1 MPLSKCFPCLQF
13 KNEEVVSKLDY
24 SNTVLTDVFPL
35 VWQHE
40 RTLEELYLTSTR
52 INNLPPQLFY
62 CQGLK
67 ILHANNNNLET
78 IPEAVGTLRQLQQ
91 LNLNRNYISNVPDSI
106 KSCKNLTHLDLS
118 CNTLQRLPDAITS
131 LISLQELLLN
141 ETYMEFLPA
150 NFGRLVNLRI
160 VELRLNNLVSLPKSM
175 QRLTNLQR
183 LDIGGNE
190 FTKMPDVVFELKQL
204 REFWFDFNQI
214 REIPPMAGKL
224 RELQHFEAN
233 GNFISSLPN
242 EISNWH
248 NLEVIS
254 ISTNDLTTFPFSIGM
269 LKSLVTF
276 KCESNELTELP
287 DSISNLENLEELVIS
302 HNKVKRLPNTIGL
315 LRKLRYLFAD
325 DNDLRQL
332 PDEICSCSNLSVL
345 SVSRNKIAELPSNIG
360 HLRQLKVLNIV
371 QNHIATLPVSVFSLV
386 NLTSLW
392 ISNNQAQ
399 PLVPLQYVDATKK
412 THLTCFMLP
421 QLGSKQNTRGKENES
436 EDQLH
441 NSIRRQ
447 PHSAA
452 AVRNN
457 CVSPTRRICFA
468 EETTILNTNQNS
480 PTTGTTTGKTSEPD
494 DLLPVPLPQQQPP
507 QPSTSAAA
515 PTSFVMPSN
524 AYGGTSQIRDNVHFV
539 PAAQAKDFLMRS
551 PTPYPKELRLMA
563 KYLRR
568 NQHKPYEEQ
577 YNQQVGNIS
586 ETANG
591 VPSGQQE
598 FVQFIPSNQSGAT
611 YVTNYALHHS
621 PREGGDQIILQT
633 HPSSVQWQQQ
643 QPYQQI
649 NETAHL
655 PAHGMGV
662 VPNGNIY
669 YEQNSPTA
677 VYQQYHQQQ
686 QQLPINQQPIQEYY
700 YQQQEQPNTLSP
712 SQPQEPIYFHSNM
725 MTHQMSQMTL
735 GTANGNLP
743 DPPPYHIARSF
754 TKKTPEDLTNYE
766 VIRQK
771 QQQQQQQ
778 QNHTMENIDG
788 HSHEIYQMIQ
798 PLTTNETDYQNNF
811 KTSHITQ
818 QYDAPTSASRSQ
830 NHTMDNST
838 DTTDT
843 AILDTNATKEN
854 NNITADN
861 SRTASPHM
869 NAAPNASKPNNSK
882 SKTPW
887 LFGVHKNPTVK
898 QISLKWETERGF
910 QIDALP
916 NKEGIYVVATTP
928 DTDASRLLCLYDKL
942 LDVDGCDFT
951 NISVNEARQV
961 LDNTGNVVSIM
972 LSRR

>member
-13 KNEEVVSKLDY
+13 KNEEVITKLDY
-24 SNTVLTDVFPL
+24 SNTVLTDMFPL

-40 RTLEELYLTSTR
+40 RTLEELNLTSTR

-62 CQGLK
+62 CLGLK
-67 ILHANNNNLET
+67 ILNANNNNIEN

-91 LNLNRNYISNVPDSI
+91 LNLNRNYISSVPESI
-106 KSCKNLTHLDLS
+106 KSCKHLTHLDLS

-160 VELRLNNLVSLPKSM
+160 VELRLNSLVSLPKSM
-175 QRLTNLQR
+175 QRLVNLQR

-190 FTKMPDVVFELKQL
+190 FTKLPEVIFELKQL

-214 REIPPMAGKL
+214 RVIPPMVGKL

-242 EISNWH
+242 EISSWH

-254 ISTNDLTTFPFSIGM
+254 ISTNDLSTFPFSIGM

-287 DSISNLENLEELVIS
+287 DSISNLHNLEELVIS
-302 HNKVKRLPNTIGL
+302 HNKVKRLPSTIGM

-332 PDEICSCSNLSVL
+332 PEEICSCSNLSVL
-345 SVSRNKIAELPSNIG
+345 SVSRNKITELPSNIG

-421 QLGSKQNTRGKENES
+421 QLGSKQTPRNSDETEE
-436 EDQLH
+436 LY

-447 PHSAA
+447 APITPA
-452 AVRNN
+452 NN

-468 EETTILNTNQNS
+468 EETTILNTNQTS
-480 PTTGTTTGKTSEPD
+480 PTLGQTTGKTSDNNIQPTTSS
-494 DLLPVPLPQQQPP
+494 LPI
-507 QPSTSAAA
+507 PSN
-515 PTSFVMPSN
+515 N
-524 AYGGTSQIRDNVHFV
+524 AYGGSGTTQTRDNVNFV
-539 PAAQAKDFLMRS
+539 PAGPKDFLMRS

-568 NQHKPYEEQ
+568 NQHKPFEEQ
-577 YNQQVGNIS
+577 FQAEVGGEEAI
-586 ETANG
+586 AMADD
-591 VPSGQQE
+591 QQE
-598 FVQFIPSNQSGAT
+598 FVEFVPSSQSAT
-611 YVTNYALHHS
+611 YVTNYALHHAAADS
-621 PREGGDQIILQT
+621 AHHIFQA
-633 HPSSVQWQQQ
+633 HASNANWQQVPVAESEQ
-643 QPYQQI
+643 RNSLAI
-649 NETAHL
+649 
-655 PAHGMGV
+655 
-662 VPNGNIY
+662 PNGNIY
-669 YEQNSPTA
+669 YENGYNLPTYNGPI
-677 VYQQYHQQQ
+677 YQQVPQSTHSQ
-686 QQLPINQQPIQEYY
+686 QEYY
-700 YQQQEQPNTLSP
+700 YQHAEHNQLQSQTPEQ
-712 SQPQEPIYFHSNM
+712 IYYHSNITPM
-725 MTHQMSQMTL
+725 VEQMTL
-735 GTANGNLP
+735 EPTNGNGLL

-771 QQQQQQQ
+771 QQQ
-778 QNHTMENIDG
+778 HAYSKTDNINV
-788 HSHEIYQMIQ
+788 HSHAIYQMIQ
-798 PLTTNETDYQNNF
+798 PLAKETDYQNNL
-811 KTSHITQ
+811 KTAHIT
-818 QYDAPTSASRSQ
+818 YDDDNPVTVTQ
-830 NHTMDNST
+830 NSLKEQNNHQTDEEVHERDST
-838 DTTDT
+838 VQ
-843 AILDTNATKEN
+843 KEN
-854 NNITADN
+854 NNPMDN
-861 SRTASPHM
+861 AK
-869 NAAPNASKPNNSK
+869 AAPMTAKNNSNTLK
-882 SKTPW
+882 SKSPW
-887 LFGVHKNPTVK
+887 LFGAHKNPTVK
-898 QISLKWETERGF
+898 QISLKWENQRGF
-910 QIDALP
+910 DIDILP
-916 NKEGIYVVATTP
+916 NKEGIYVISTTP
-928 DTDASRLLCLYDKL
+928 DTEASRLLCLYDKL
-942 LDVDGCDFT
+942 LDVDGNDFT
-951 NISVNEARQV
+951 SITISEARR
-961 LDNTGNVVSIM
+961 LLNNTGNIISIM

>member
-13 KNEEVVSKLDY
+13 KNEEVVNKLDY
-24 SNTVLTDVFPL
+24 SNNVLTDVFPL

-67 ILHANNNNLET
+67 VLHANNNNLET

-190 FTKMPDVVFELKQL
+190 FTKIPDVVFELKQL

-233 GNFISSLPN
+233 GNFITSLPN

-276 KCESNELTELP
+276 KCESNDLTELP

-302 HNKVKRLPNTIGL
+302 HNKVKRLPSTIGL

-332 PDEICSCSNLSVL
+332 PDEICSCSSLSVL

-421 QLGSKQNTRGKENES
+421 QLGSKQNTRNKDNES
-436 EDQLH
+436 DDQLY

-447 PHSAA
+447 PNN
-452 AVRNN
+452 VVGEVPNN
-457 CVSPTRRICFA
+457 CVSPARRICFA

-480 PTTGTTTGKTSEPD
+480 PTTGTTTGKISEREEMVT
-494 DLLPVPLPQQQPP
+494 VPLPQQQPP
-507 QPSTSAAA
+507 PSTSSAS
-515 PTSFVMPSN
+515 TSFAMPSN
-524 AYGGTSQIRDNVHFV
+524 AYGGTSQLRDGVHFV
-539 PAAQAKDFLMRS
+539 PAAQTKDFLMRS

-568 NQHKPYEEQ
+568 NQHKPFEEQ
-577 YNQQVGNIS
+577 YSKEPGNV
-586 ETANG
+586 TDVANI
-591 VPSGQQE
+591 VASSSANQQE
-598 FVQFIPSNQSGAT
+598 FVQFIPSSQSTVTT

-621 PREGGDQIILQT
+621 PRDAGNQIILQT

-643 QPYQQI
+643 QQFQQI
-649 NETAHL
+649 NENSQMPPPL
-655 PAHGMGV
+655 GMGI
-662 VPNGNIY
+662 VPNGSIY
-669 YEQNSPTA
+669 YEHNSPNE
-677 VYQQYHQQQ
+677 VYQQYHQPIHHQQ
-686 QQLPINQQPIQEYY
+686 QPPLQEYQF
-700 YQQQEQPNTLSP
+700 YQQQEQQAPMPP

-725 MTHQMSQMTL
+725 LTHQMGQMTI

-766 VIRQK
+766 AIRQK
-771 QQQQQQQ
+771 QQQQQ
-778 QNHTMENIDG
+778 NHSVENVDE
-788 HSHEIYQMIQ
+788 HAHEIYQMVD
-798 PLTTNETDYQNNF
+798 LSHETDYQNNF
-811 KTSHITQ
+811 KTSHITKQ
-818 QYDAPTSASRSQ
+818 DDENVSTSFNQTQSI
-830 NHTMDNST
+830 MDNSKGAT
-838 DTTDT
+838 EIASNDSQT
-843 AILDTNATKEN
+843 AIKEN
-854 NNITADN
+854 NNITDN
-861 SRTASPHM
+861 SRTASPHL
-869 NAAPNASKPNNSK
+869 NSAAMLTKSNNK
-882 SKTPW
+882 GKTPW

-898 QISLKWETERGF
+898 QISLKWEGDRGF
-910 QIDALP
+910 QIDTLP
-916 NKEGIYVVATTP
+916 NKEGIFVVSTTP
-928 DTDASRLLCLYDKL
+928 DTDASRLLCLYDKI

>member
-1 MPLSKCFPCLQF
+1 MSLSVFSLCLPCDTICVLLNYYLLSLFPVSIRLIIKMPLSKCFPCLQF
-13 KNEEVVSKLDY
+13 KNEEVINKLDY
-24 SNTVLTDVFPL
+24 SNTVLTEVFPL

-67 ILHANNNNLET
+67 ILHANNNNIEN
-78 IPEAVGTLRQLQQ
+78 IPDAVGTLRQLQQ
-91 LNLNRNYISNVPDSI
+91 LNLNRNYISSVPESI

-118 CNTLQRLPDAITS
+118 CNVLQRLPDAITS

-190 FTKMPDVVFELKQL
+190 FTKMPDVIFELKQL

-214 REIPPMAGKL
+214 RLIPPMVGKL

-276 KCESNELTELP
+276 KCETNELTELP

-302 HNKVKRLPNTIGL
+302 HNKVKRLPNTIGM

-332 PDEICSCSNLSVL
+332 PEEICSCSNLSVL
-345 SVSRNKIAELPSNIG
+345 SISRNKISELPSNIG

-392 ISNNQAQ
+392 ISTNQSQ

-421 QLGSKQNTRGKENES
+421 QVGSKQANKNNE
-436 EDQLH
+436 ETDELY

-447 PHSAA
+447 PAHTAPP
-452 AVRNN
+452 NN

-468 EETTILNTNQNS
+468 EETTILNTNQTLPTASEATRKPNNYNGDEAAPQSMPRPVS
-480 PTTGTTTGKTSEPD
+480 PS
-494 DLLPVPLPQQQPP
+494 LLP
-507 QPSTSAAA
+507 
-515 PTSFVMPSN
+515 MPSN
-524 AYGGTSQIRDNVHFV
+524 AYSNSSGSGTSQTRDINLV
-539 PAAQAKDFLMRS
+539 PTGHKDLVRS

-568 NQHKPYEEQ
+568 NQQ
-577 YNQQVGNIS
+577 YQQVVNTGEPITMT
-586 ETANG
+586 EAQQEIEF
-591 VPSGQQE
+591 VPS
-598 FVQFIPSNQSGAT
+598 SQSAT
-611 YVTNYALHHS
+611 YVTNYALHHAAG
-621 PREGGDQIILQT
+621 EGTQHVFQPHTSNINWQQSLNENE
-633 HPSSVQWQQQ
+633 HRSSV
-643 QPYQQI
+643 
-649 NETAHL
+649 A
-655 PAHGMGV
+655 
-662 VPNGNIY
+662 VPNGNLY
-669 YEQNSPTA
+669 YENGYNMATFNGSI
-677 VYQQYHQQQ
+677 YQQVPPSIHSQNEYYYHQQQ
-686 QQLPINQQPIQEYY
+686 EPTQLQSQSPEQIYY
-700 YQQQEQPNTLSP
+700 
-712 SQPQEPIYFHSNM
+712 HSNIMPM
-725 MTHQMSQMTL
+725 MENLTL
-735 GTANGNLP
+735 RPSNGNGLV

-754 TKKTPEDLTNYE
+754 TKKTQEDLTNYE

-771 QQQQQQQ
+771 QHQQ
-778 QNHTMENIDG
+778 HTNMTTENIDV
-788 HSHEIYQMIQ
+788 HSQDIYQMIQ
-798 PLTTNETDYQNNF
+798 SVKKETDYQNNL
-811 KTSHITQ
+811 KTAHITNNDNQVISQTSTSQ
-818 QYDAPTSASRSQ
+818 QTN
-830 NHTMDNST
+830 NHSDETPDGVGP
-838 DTTDT
+838 
-843 AILDTNATKEN
+843 NAHSEN
-854 NNITADN
+854 NNASANTTHAPMEITN
-861 SRTASPHM
+861 TA
-869 NAAPNASKPNNSK
+869 K

-898 QISLKWETERGF
+898 QISLKWEIQRGF
-910 QIDALP
+910 DIDSMP
-916 NKEGIYVVATTP
+916 NKEGIYVTSITSGTEA
-928 DTDASRLLCLYDKL
+928 ARLLCLYDKL
-942 LDVDGCDFT
+942 LDVDGNDFT
-951 NISVNEARQV
+951 SISLSEAHQV
-961 LDNTGNVVSIM
+961 LNNTGNVISIM

>member
-13 KNEEVVSKLDY
+13 KNEEVITKLDY
-24 SNTVLTDVFPL
+24 SNTVLTEVFPL

-40 RTLEELYLTSTR
+40 RTLEELHLTSTR

-67 ILHANNNNLET
+67 ILHANNNNIEL

-91 LNLNRNYISNVPDSI
+91 LNLNRNYISSVPESI
-106 KSCKNLTHLDLS
+106 KSCKHLTHLDLS

-190 FTKMPDVVFELKQL
+190 FTKMPEVIFELKQL

-214 REIPPMAGKL
+214 RIIPPMIGKL

-302 HNKVKRLPNTIGL
+302 HNKVMRLPNTIGM

-325 DNDLRQL
+325 DNDLRAL
-332 PDEICSCSNLSVL
+332 PEEICSCSNLSVL

-421 QLGSKQNTRGKENES
+421 QLGSKQNKRNNEDGD
-436 EDQLH
+436 DQLY

-447 PHSAA
+447 PNTP
-452 AVRNN
+452 VNN

-480 PTTGTTTGKTSEPD
+480 PTTSQTTGKTTT
-494 DLLPVPLPQQQPP
+494 
-507 QPSTSAAA
+507 STAGEVAA
-515 PTSFVMPSN
+515 PSLTRPTPPSKSSIAVPTN
-524 AYGGTSQIRDNVHFV
+524 AYGGTTQTRDNMNFV
-539 PAAQAKDFLMRS
+539 PSSAKDFLMRS

-568 NQHKPYEEQ
+568 NQHKPFEEQ
-577 YNQQVGNIS
+577 QIVHQDGKIM
-586 ETANG
+586 TDD
-591 VPSGQQE
+591 QQE
-598 FVQFIPSNQSGAT
+598 FVEFVPSSQTAT
-611 YVTNYALHHS
+611 YVTNYAALHHG
-621 PREGGDQIILQT
+621 PGNTEQLIMQA
-633 HPSSVQWQQQ
+633 HPTTTVSWQQQ
-643 QPYQQI
+643 QQI
-649 NETAHL
+649 RLEDDQRHSVAI
-655 PAHGMGV
+655 
-662 VPNGNIY
+662 PNGNIY
-669 YEQNSPTA
+669 YENHHNFHNYNGPM
-677 VYQQYHQQQ
+677 YQQ
-686 QQLPINQQPIQEYY
+686 IQAIPSQDYY
-700 YQQQEQPNTLSP
+700 YQQEQIH
-712 SQPQEPIYFHSNM
+712 SQPQEQLYFHSNIAP
-725 MTHQMSQMTL
+725 QMEQMTIAP
-735 GTANGNLP
+735 TANGNV
-743 DPPPYHIARSF
+743 PPPYHIARSF

-771 QQQQQQQ
+771 QQQHL
-778 QNHTMENIDG
+778 QNHLIENVDIHNND
-788 HSHEIYQMIQ
+788 IYQLIQ
-798 PLTTNETDYQNNF
+798 PVTGIVETTDYQNNL
-811 KTSHITQ
+811 KATHITN
-818 QYDAPTSASRSQ
+818 DNVNVEPSNAESPTIIDKRHAVP
-830 NHTMDNST
+830 NAINDGEDHST
-838 DTTDT
+838 
-843 AILDTNATKEN
+843 LKEN
-854 NNITADN
+854 NNITENLKPPTQQN
-861 SRTASPHM
+861 SIAISSNKP
-869 NAAPNASKPNNSK
+869 SKN
-882 SKTPW
+882 KTPW

-898 QISLKWETERGF
+898 QISLKWENQRGF
-910 QIDALP
+910 EIDSLP
-916 NKEGIYVVATTP
+916 NKEGIYVTSTTP
-928 DTDASRLLCLYDKL
+928 EMEASRLLCLYDKL
-942 LDVDGCDFT
+942 LDVDGHDFT
-951 NISVNEARQV
+951 SIGVNEARQV
-961 LDNTGNVVSIM
+961 LNNTGNIINIM

>member
-302 HNKVKRLPNTIGL
+302 HNKVKRLPATIGL

-421 QLGSKQNTRGKENES
+421 QLGSKQNTGSKENES
-436 EDQLH
+436 DDQLY

-452 AVRNN
+452 AVPNN

-494 DLLPVPLPQQQPP
+494 DIVTMPLPQQPTPP
-507 QPSTSAAA
+507 TTTASSTSY
-515 PTSFVMPSN
+515 VMPSN

-577 YNQQVGNIS
+577 PGNNVNEAVNS
-586 ETANG
+586 AAGST
-591 VPSGQQE
+591 GQQE
-598 FVQFIPSNQSGAT
+598 FVQFIPSSQSTAT
-611 YVTNYALHHS
+611 YVTNYALHHT
-621 PREGGDQIILQT
+621 PREGGDHIILQT

-643 QPYQQI
+643 QQFQQI
-649 NETAHL
+649 NENA
-655 PAHGMGV
+655 PMPSPGMTIM
-662 VPNGNIY
+662 PNGSVY
-669 YEQNSPTA
+669 YEQNSPTT
-677 VYQQYHQQQ
+677 VYQQYHQPP
-686 QQLPINQQPIQEYY
+686 LQEYY
-700 YQQQEQPNTLSP
+700 YQPQEQQTTLSP
-712 SQPQEPIYFHSNM
+712 SHQQEPIYFHSNII
-725 MTHQMSQMTL
+725 THQMGQLAIGAS
-735 GTANGNLP
+735 NGNLP

-771 QQQQQQQ
+771 QQQLQ
-778 QNHTMENIDG
+778 QNHAMESIEE
-788 HSHEIYQMIQ
+788 HSHEVYQMIQ
-798 PLTTNETDYQNNF
+798 PLTNVADYQNNF
-811 KTSHITQ
+811 KTSHITKQ
-818 QYDAPTSASRSQ
+818 DDVGVSVSFDQ
-830 NHTMDNST
+830 NQSVDNSKDVTKTAFT
-838 DTTDT
+838 DNTV
-843 AILDTNATKEN
+843 TKEN
-854 NNITADN
+854 NNPTDN
-861 SRTASPHM
+861 SRTASPLL
-869 NAAPNASKPNNSK
+869 NTTPNSTRPNSK

-898 QISLKWETERGF
+898 QISLKWEHERGF
-910 QIDALP
+910 QIDSLP
-916 NKEGIYVVATTP
+916 NKEGIYVVSTTP

-951 NISVNEARQV
+951 TISVNEARQV